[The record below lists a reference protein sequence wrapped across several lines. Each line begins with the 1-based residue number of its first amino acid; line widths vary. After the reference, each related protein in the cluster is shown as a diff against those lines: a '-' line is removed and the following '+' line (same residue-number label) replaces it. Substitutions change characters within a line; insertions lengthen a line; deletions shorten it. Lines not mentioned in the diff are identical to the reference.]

1 MSFPMSKPAQQI
13 RAARES
19 AGITQAEASAASGY
33 SISAIQKFEAG
44 RRTPPARAIQ
54 PLIEAITNAR
64 P

>member
-1 MSFPMSKPAQQI
+1 MSKPAQQI

-33 SISAIQKFEAG
+33 SVSAIQKFEAG

-54 PLIEAITNAR
+54 PLLAAIKSVR

>member
-1 MSFPMSKPAQQI
+1 MSFPMSKPAHLI
-13 RAARES
+13 RAARDA
-19 AGITQAEASAASGY
+19 AGLTQAEASAASGY
-33 SISAIQKFEAG
+33 SVSAIQKFEAG

>member
-1 MSFPMSKPAQQI
+1 MSKPSQLI
-13 RAARES
+13 RAARDA

-33 SISAIQKFEAG
+33 SVSAIQKFEAG

-54 PLIEAITNAR
+54 PLIAAITNSR

>member
-1 MSFPMSKPAQQI
+1 MSSRMSKPAHLI
-13 RAARES
+13 RAARDA
-19 AGITQAEASAASGY
+19 AGLTQSQASAASGY

-54 PLIEAITNAR
+54 PLLAAITNAR